1 MRRHSAP
8 PVTLE
13 LVLANVVRGRVLYLD
28 LTPEQK
34 RALRDRDGQVAL
46 DVLRHLLGA
55 RDAIRAPERF
65 PLAEQAFQV
74 IARRLGYV
82 LGQKHCRRLI
92 RRLRAQQVTAGS
104 GSYRQPYRNSAVR
117 SGFRV
122 ALYRLGRLALRR
134 SALFQRPVG
143 NGRRVK
149 SRNRLRWWEHP
160 LFGDLLAR
168 PPPEIP
174 PFRVKRMKSL
184 DELFQ
189 SPR

>member
-1 MRRHSAP
+1 MATLS
-8 PVTLE
+8 LE
-13 LVLANVVRGRVLYLD
+13 LVLANMVRGRVAYLV

-34 RALRDRDGQVAL
+34 RGLRDRDGQTAL

-65 PLAEQAFQV
+65 PLTEQAFQTV
-74 IARRLGYV
+74 AHRLGYV

-92 RRLRAQQVTAGS
+92 HRLRAQRVLAGA
-104 GSYRQPYRNSAVR
+104 GSYRQPYRNSATR

-122 ALYRLGRLALRR
+122 ALHRLGRLALRR

-143 NGRRVK
+143 NGRRRK
-149 SRNRLRWWEHP
+149 SRKPPRWWEHP

-174 PFRVKRMKSL
+174 PFRVKRMRSL
-184 DELFQ
+184 DELFHFGG
-189 SPR
+189 